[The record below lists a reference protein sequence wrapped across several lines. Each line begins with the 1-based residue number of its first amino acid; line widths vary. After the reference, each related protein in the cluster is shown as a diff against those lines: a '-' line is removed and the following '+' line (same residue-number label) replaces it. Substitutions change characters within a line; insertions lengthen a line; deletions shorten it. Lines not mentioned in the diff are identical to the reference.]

1 MTQDPTERFT
11 IRADDYA
18 AHRPTYPEELLDLL
32 EREGV
37 LRPGDVV
44 ADVGSGTGIL
54 TGLLLARGYEVH
66 AVEPNAAMAEAAA
79 ARLGSDP
86 LVRPAGGW
94 RELRFRSV
102 PGRAEATGLPD
113 ASCDV
118 VTAAQAFHWFD
129 VDAARREAERILR
142 PGGRVVLV
150 WNIRRTDSTPF
161 LREYEALLQ
170 RVALDYKKISAGWAD
185 DAAIARF
192 FAPNRFQKRSLENRQ
207 SFGFDGLKGRLLSSS
222 YAPPFGHPAH
232 DAMLAELRQLFDAHR
247 ENGRVSFDYDVQVYW
262 GSLE

>member
-32 EREGV
+32 ERERV

-79 ARLGSDP
+79 TRLGGDP
-86 LVRPAGGW
+86 
-94 RELRFRSV
+94 RFRSA

-118 VTAAQAFHWFD
+118 VAAAQAFHWFD
-129 VDAARREAERILR
+129 AAAFRREAERILR

-170 RVALDYKKISAGWAD
+170 SVAPEYKTISSGWAND
-185 DAAIARF
+185 EAIGQF
-192 FAPNRFQKRSLENRQ
+192 FAPNTFHKRSLENRQ
-207 SFGFDGLKGRLLSSS
+207 AFGFEGLKGRLLSSS
-222 YAPPFGHPAH
+222 YAPPYGHPGH
-232 DAMLAELRQLFDAHR
+232 EPMLADLRRLFDAHR

>member
-11 IRADDYA
+11 NRADDYA
-18 AHRPTYPEELLDLL
+18 AHRPTYPLELLDLL
-32 EREGV
+32 ERERV

-44 ADVGSGTGIL
+44 ADLGSGTGIL
-54 TGLLLARGYEVH
+54 TELLLARGYEVH

-79 ARLGSDP
+79 ARLGRDP
-86 LVRPAGGW
+86 
-94 RELRFRSV
+94 RFRSV

-129 VDAARREAERILR
+129 VDAFRREADRILR
-142 PGGRVVLV
+142 PGGRVMLV

-170 RVALDYKKISAGWAD
+170 RVALDYQKISAGWAD

-192 FAPNRFQKRSLENRQ
+192 FAPNRFEKRSLENRQ

-222 YAPPFGHPAH
+222 YAPPFGHPSH
-232 DAMLAELRQLFDAHR
+232 EPMLVELRRLFDAHQ
-247 ENGRVSFDYDVQVYW
+247 EHGRVSFDYDVQAYW
-262 GSLE
+262 GTLE